1 MERIQA
7 EPWLGFRAGVLA
19 TSLRIKSDL
28 DWLVRSWAQGH
39 AILLNLLKTFDNHV
53 DADGSDGLEQQEKD
67 RKKAEDERQRKEE
80 DRKRKAEDERQRK
93 KNIARKIR
101 PRMRGKEKKNIARK
115 LRMRWS
121 DPEVFCIF

>member
-1 MERIQA
+1 MERMQA
-7 EPWLGFRAGVLA
+7 EPWLGLRAGVLA

-39 AILLNLLKTFDNHV
+39 AIFLNLLKIFDNRV

-80 DRKRKAEDERQRK
+80 DRKKKAEDERQRK
-93 KNIARKIR
+93 KISKKIR

-121 DPEVFCIF
+121 DPEVFGIF